1 MFSKFFIDR
10 PILASVISI
19 LIVIAGGISIF
30 TLPIAQYPDIT
41 PPTVVVSTNYPG
53 ADPQVLADTVA
64 APIEQQVNG
73 VEGMLYMSSNC
84 NRDGSYNLTITFDLG
99 TDVDMA
105 QVLVQNRVNIAQPR
119 LPDEVKRQGITVDKK
134 STNFVTIGNLFSPDK
149 RFDNLYIVNYA
160 TLNIK
165 DVLSRIPGVGS
176 VTIFPA
182 NKDYSMRIWL
192 DPDKLQAR
200 ELTTNDVVNAM
211 QEQNVQVAAG
221 QIGQMPAQKNQ
232 SFQYTITTLGRL
244 NNVDQFENIIVKTT
258 QGGRITRIKDVAR
271 VELGGQTYDTTSYLN
286 GAPSCTILVYQLPG
300 SNALD
305 VAKKVNQAMAT
316 LKNDFPEGLDYRLN
330 YDVSDFVKTSLEE
343 VVITLVE
350 AFILVAIV
358 VFVFLQNFR
367 AMMVPITTIPVSL
380 IGAFAIMQLMGFSI
394 NTLTMFGLVLA
405 IGITVDDA
413 IVVVEA
419 IQRKIDEE
427 HLSPRD
433 AAIEAMREITGPVI
447 GITLVLMAVF
457 LPTAFL
463 PGITGQMYKQFA
475 LTIAVTTFISAIN
488 ALTLKPA
495 QSAAMLRARSGR
507 PNIFAR
513 GFNYVFGKLTN
524 RYSQTVGL
532 AIRRTVMVA
541 VIYVCMVAFAALGF
555 MKLPTGFIP
564 TEDQGLVFVNF
575 QLPESASMP
584 RNDALITKAFEAVK
598 QVPGIADAVFI
609 GGYSILD
616 GNFGSNFGS
625 AFITLK
631 PWEERDAKENHGT
644 QSADAIVKRLRMA
657 FSKIQDGM
665 IVAFAPPA
673 ILGLGN
679 AGGFQM
685 QVLDKRNL
693 GLDAL
698 EEITSNIVA
707 QANNQPD
714 LVNVN
719 TRFKARSPQLFADV
733 DRVKVKTL
741 GIPLQSVFDTMQA
754 YLGSTYVNDFNLF
767 GRVYQVRTQG
777 DTMFRATPDD
787 IKRLYVRTP
796 TGLMVPLST
805 LVNVKESLGPATIVR
820 YNLFPSAAINGEAAP
835 GASSGQALST
845 MDQLAQ
851 ATLPAGAGYE
861 WTGMAYQEKR
871 VGYTAIIAFIMAVVV
886 VFLVLAAQYESW
898 GNPFAVVL
906 AVPMALLGSVIALYI
921 RGMDVNIY
929 TQIGLVLL
937 VALAA
942 KNAILIVE
950 FAREA
955 RAKGLSIR
963 DAAIEG
969 SKLRFR
975 PILMTSFAFTMGVLP
990 LVIAT
995 GAGAAS
1001 RVALGTAVFG
1011 GMLAATFFP
1020 IFFVP
1025 VFYVVSQRIVEHLA
1039 NRKKKSQA

>member
-1 MFSKFFIDR
+1 MFSTFFIDR

-41 PPTVVVSTNYPG
+41 PPTVMVSTNYPG
-53 ADPQVLADTVA
+53 ADPKVLADTVA

-99 TDVDMA
+99 TDIDMA

-119 LPDEVKRQGITVDKK
+119 LPEEVKRQGIIVNKQ
-134 STNFVTIGNLFSPDK
+134 STNFVTIGNLYSPDK

-192 DPDKLQAR
+192 DPEKLQAR
-200 ELTTNDVVNAM
+200 GLTTNDVVSAM

-221 QIGQMPAQKNQ
+221 QIGQSPAQANQ
-232 SFQYTITTLGRL
+232 TFQYTITTLGRL
-244 NNVDQFENIIVKTT
+244 SDVEQFENIIVKTA
-258 QGGRITRIKDVAR
+258 QGGRITRVKDVAR
-271 VELGGQTYDTTSYLN
+271 VELGSQTYDTTSYMN

-305 VAKKVNQAMAT
+305 VAKQVNAT
-316 LKNDFPEGLDYRLN
+316 MDRLKKDFPEGLDYKLN
-330 YDVSDFVKTSLEE
+330 YDVSDFVKSSLDE
-343 VVITLVE
+343 VIITLVE
-350 AFILVAIV
+350 AFILVALV

-367 AMMVPITTIPVSL
+367 AMLVPITTIPVSL
-380 IGAFAIMQLMGFSI
+380 IGAFAIMQMMGFSI

-495 QSAAMLRARSGR
+495 QSASMLRARSGR

-513 GFNYVFGKLTN
+513 SFNNVFEKLTD
-524 RYSQTVGL
+524 RYSKTVGL
-532 AIRRTVMVA
+532 AIRRTAMVLMIYIGMVVLAA
-541 VIYVCMVAFAALGF
+541 VGF
-555 MKLPTGFIP
+555 VKLPTGFIP
-564 TEDQGLVFVNF
+564 PEDQGLLFVNF
-575 QLPESASMP
+575 KLPESASMP
-584 RNDALITKAFEAVK
+584 RNDALIAKAFEAVK
-598 QVPGIADAVFI
+598 QVPGISDTVFI

-631 PWEERDAKENHGT
+631 PWEERYTKENRET
-644 QSADAIVKRLRMA
+644 QTADAITDQLRMA

-665 IVAFAPPA
+665 IVAFEPPA
-673 ILGLGN
+673 ILGLGS

-698 EEITSNIVA
+698 EEITTNLNV
-707 QANNQPD
+707 QANHQPD
-714 LVNVN
+714 LTNVN
-719 TRFKARSPQLFADV
+719 TRFQARSPQLFAEV

-741 GIPLQSVFDTMQA
+741 GIPLQPVFDTMQA
-754 YLGSTYVNDFNLF
+754 YLGSTYINDFNLF

-777 DTMFRATPDD
+777 DVSFRAAPED

-796 TGLMVPLST
+796 QGAMVPMST
-805 LVNVKESLGPATIVR
+805 LVSVNETLGPATIVR
-820 YNLFPSAAINGEAAP
+820 YNLYPSAAINGEAAP
-835 GASSGQALST
+835 GTSSGQALST
-845 MDQLAQ
+845 MDKLAESL
-851 ATLPAGAGYE
+851 LPAGAGYE
-861 WTGMAYQEKR
+861 WTGMAYQEKQ
-871 VGYTAIIAFIMAVVV
+871 VGYTAVIAFIMAVLI

-898 GNPFAVVL
+898 YNPFAVVL

-921 RGMDVNIY
+921 RDMDVNIY

-955 RAKGLSIR
+955 RAKGMSIS
-963 DAAIEG
+963 DAAVEG

-975 PILMTSFAFTMGVLP
+975 PILMTSFAFSMGVLP
-990 LVIAT
+990 LVVAT

-1025 VFYVVSQRIVEHLA
+1025 VFYVVSQRISEYMA
-1039 NRKKKSQA
+1039 KRKN

>member
-1 MFSKFFIDR
+1 M
-10 PILASVISI
+10 
-19 LIVIAGGISIF
+19 
-30 TLPIAQYPDIT
+30 
-41 PPTVVVSTNYPG
+41 VSTNYPG
-53 ADPQVLADTVA
+53 ADPKVLADTVA

-84 NRDGSYNLTITFDLG
+84 NRDGSYNLTITFNLG
-99 TDVDMA
+99 TDIDMA

-119 LPDEVKRQGITVDKK
+119 LPEEVKRQGIIVNKQ
-134 STNFVTIGNLFSPDK
+134 STNFVTIGNLYSPDK

-192 DPDKLQAR
+192 DPEKLQAR
-200 ELTTNDVVNAM
+200 GLTTNDVVSAM

-221 QIGQMPAQKNQ
+221 QIGQSPAQANQ
-232 SFQYTITTLGRL
+232 TFQYTITTLGRL
-244 NNVDQFENIIVKTT
+244 SDVEQFENIIVKTA
-258 QGGRITRIKDVAR
+258 QGGRITRVKDVAR
-271 VELGGQTYDTTSYLN
+271 VELGSQTYDTTSYMN

-305 VAKKVNQAMAT
+305 VAEQVNKTMAQLKK
-316 LKNDFPEGLDYRLN
+316 DFPEGLDYKLN
-330 YDVSDFVKTSLEE
+330 YDVSDFVKSSLDE
-343 VVITLVE
+343 VIITLVE
-350 AFILVAIV
+350 AFILVALV

-367 AMMVPITTIPVSL
+367 AMLVPITTIPVSL
-380 IGAFAIMQLMGFSI
+380 IGAFAIMQMMGFSI

-495 QSAAMLRARSGR
+495 QSASMLRARSGR

-513 GFNYVFGKLTN
+513 GFNNVFGKLTD
-524 RYSQTVGL
+524 RYSKTVGL
-532 AIRRTVMVA
+532 AIRRTAMVLMIYIGMVA
-541 VIYVCMVAFAALGF
+541 LAAIGF
-555 MKLPTGFIP
+555 VKLPTGFIP
-564 TEDQGLVFVNF
+564 PEDQGLLFVNF
-575 QLPESASMP
+575 KLPESASMP
-584 RNDALITKAFEAVK
+584 RNDALIAKAFQAVK
-598 QVPGIADAVFI
+598 QVPGISDTVFI

-631 PWEERDAKENHGT
+631 PWEERYTKENRET
-644 QSADAIVKRLRMA
+644 QTADVITDRLRMA

-665 IVAFAPPA
+665 IVAFEPPA
-673 ILGLGN
+673 ILGLGS

-698 EEITSNIVA
+698 EEITTNLTI
-707 QANNQPD
+707 QANHQPD
-714 LVNVN
+714 LTNVN
-719 TRFKARSPQLFADV
+719 TRFQARSPQLFAEV

-741 GIPLQSVFDTMQA
+741 GIPLQTVFDTMQA
-754 YLGSTYVNDFNLF
+754 YLGSTYINDFNLF

-777 DTMFRATPDD
+777 DVSFRAAPED

-796 TGLMVPLST
+796 QGAMVPMST
-805 LVNVKESLGPATIVR
+805 LVSVNETLGPATIVR
-820 YNLFPSAAINGEAAP
+820 YNLYPSAAINGEAVP
-835 GASSGQALST
+835 GTSSGQALST
-845 MDQLAQ
+845 MDKLAESL
-851 ATLPAGAGYE
+851 LPAGAGCE
-861 WTGMAYQEKR
+861 WTGMAYQEKQ
-871 VGYTAIIAFIMAVVV
+871 VGYTAVIAFIMAVLI

-898 GNPFAVVL
+898 YNPFAVVL

-921 RGMDVNIY
+921 RDMDVNIY

-955 RAKGLSIR
+955 RAKGMSIS
-963 DAAIEG
+963 DAAVEG

-975 PILMTSFAFTMGVLP
+975 PILMTSFAFSMGVVP
-990 LVIAT
+990 LVVAT

-1025 VFYVVSQRIVEHLA
+1025 VFYVVSQRISEYMA
-1039 NRKKKSQA
+1039 KRKN